1 MHDDEESGSAQQAGW
16 QPPEYVSPWLPA
28 SSSAGDDTGGSGDT
42 ISFGGP
48 VYDAGQGQ
56 PGGHDP
62 GPGQAR
68 SGGQGPAGA
77 PGYPADP
84 GYGAAPGYPASPGY
98 PAGPGYGAAPGYGP
112 GYGQGQAAPGY
123 GAGNAFGAGPTGPGY
138 PGGGGYGGGG
148 YGGGPG
154 YGPPGYGQDPWGG
167 YGAPPPPSRSGFS
180 RTLAYLAVAV
190 IAAGAGAGAAVAL
203 DHTSTNSAAIAP
215 SGGTGNSG
223 TGNSGGNSGGG
234 NIGNGGTGNSG
245 GGFPSNGNSG
255 TGNSGTGGTNSGTG
269 PLNTTALA
277 NKVDPGLVDVI
288 SDLKYSGA
296 TAEGTGMVL
305 TSSGLVLTN
314 NHVIDEATQVS
325 ATLVE
330 SGKTYTARVIGYDST
345 DDVALLQ
352 LVGAS
357 GLKTVNVGDSTKV
370 KVDEAVLAL
379 GNAGGRG
386 GLPSTAQGTIQ
397 GLNQSIQASDEGAGT
412 TENLHGMIETNAPI
426 QEGDSGGPLVNGS
439 GQVIG
444 MDTAANT
451 GAGGQGGVGGEGGAG
466 TTATQ
471 GFAIPIKKA
480 VTIADEIA
488 DGKASTNVHIGLAG
502 FMGVN
507 VADANDPADC
517 GTGTGGDGFGGL
529 GGLTPAVNS
538 GALVCDTYPGAPAA
552 TAGLGGG
559 DVITSVNGT
568 KVSTADGL
576 TNQMS
581 SSKPGSQLSIV
592 YVDENG
598 ARHTTTVTLTEWAR

>member
-1 MHDDEESGSAQQAGW
+1 MHDDEETGSAEQAGW

-28 SSSAGDDTGGSGDT
+28 SSSSGDDTEGSGDT
-42 ISFGGP
+42 ISFGGGP
-48 VYDAGQGQ
+48 VYDASQGQ

-68 SGGQGPAGA
+68 GGGQGPVGA
-77 PGYPADP
+77 PGYPAGP
-84 GYGAAPGYPASPGY
+84 GYGAPGYPAS
-98 PAGPGYGAAPGYGP
+98 PGYGAAPGYGP

-138 PGGGGYGGGG
+138 PGGGGYGGG
-148 YGGGPG
+148 PG

-167 YGAPPPPSRSGFS
+167 YGAPPPPPRSGFS

-203 DHTSTNSAAIAP
+203 NHTSTNPAAIAP
-215 SGGTGNSG
+215 SGGSGGG
-223 TGNSGGNSGGG
+223 TGNGPT
-234 NIGNGGTGNSG
+234 GNGGTGNSG
-245 GGFPSNGNSG
+245 NGGLGNGLGGVPSNGNSG

-269 PLNTTALA
+269 SLNTTALA

-370 KVDEAVLAL
+370 KVAEAVLAL

-397 GLNQSIQASDEGAGT
+397 GLNKSIQASDEGAGT

-426 QEGDSGGPLVNGS
+426 EEGDSGGPLVNGS
-439 GQVIG
+439 GQVVG

-451 GAGGQGGVGGEGGAG
+451 GEGAGGQGGEGGAG

-471 GFAIPIKKA
+471 GFAIPINKA

-507 VADANDPADC
+507 VADANDPANC
-517 GTGTGGDGFGGL
+517 GTGTGTGGDGFGGL
-529 GGLTPAVNS
+529 GGITPAVNS
-538 GALVCDTYPGAPAA
+538 GALVCDVYPGAPAA
-552 TAGLGGG
+552 TAGLTGG

-568 KVSTADGL
+568 KVSSADGL
-576 TNQMS
+576 TNEMS

-592 YVDENG
+592 YVNENG